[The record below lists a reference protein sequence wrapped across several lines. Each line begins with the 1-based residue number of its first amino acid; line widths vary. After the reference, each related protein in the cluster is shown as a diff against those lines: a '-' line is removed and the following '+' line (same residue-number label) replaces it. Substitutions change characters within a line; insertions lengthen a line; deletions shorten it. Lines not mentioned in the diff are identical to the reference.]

1 MVFLSTSAWLLHFRV
16 FFLYHL
22 CVVSSTHSCMG
33 LFHTQILDFLPKSQN
48 SYPSIFPI
56 FLAPN
61 PRIHT
66 HSLLPSLASLIKEAT
81 FLHLSGSGWK
91 FLYSGYLPFVGLGC
105 WALLVPWSL
114 QQLPFVGLS
123 LFTGG
128 SSVSSVGPL
137 DEVGIDFLPIGFLV
151 TIADWCG
158 CLMPPG
164 VYVGWFFRQVR
175 FFQIWCDLARGGYPK

>member
-1 MVFLSTSAWLLHFRV
+1 M

-22 CVVSSTHSCMG
+22 CAVSSTHSCVG
-33 LFHTQILDFLPKSQN
+33 LFHTQISDFLPKSQN

-61 PRIHT
+61 LRIHT

-81 FLHLSGSGWK
+81 FLLLSGSGWK
-91 FLYSGYLPFVGLGC
+91 FLYSGYLPFVGPGC

-114 QQLPFVGLS
+114 QQLPFVGIS

-137 DEVGIDFLPIGFLV
+137 DRSGYRF
-151 TIADWCG
+151 TADWFPGDYFRLVRVFDAARRLCG
-158 CLMPPG
+158 M
-164 VYVGWFFRQVR
+164 VF
-175 FFQIWCDLARGGYPK
+175 